1 VSAWVL
7 GLLLA
12 AGAMHAAWNL
22 LLKGADDRLLVTWW
36 ALLVGSAL
44 FLPVLLG
51 APVPRAIWPFVVA
64 SAAVE
69 CVYYILLAYAY
80 GQADFSQ
87 VYPLARGAAPAL
99 LAVWAALVLK
109 EYPSLFGLAGLALIV
124 LGLVPVGGGEVW
136 WRWSGPAF
144 RSRGVTAAFGV
155 ALCTSVYSLI
165 DGVAVRRTSA
175 APYTVAILLV
185 GALLLAP
192 AIAVRYGVRR
202 ALAAWRER
210 GRAWRIVALG
220 VLTLSVYTLVLRA
233 YAVAP
238 LAYVGAIREVSVVIA
253 ALAGWL
259 WLGERFGARRLAGA
273 VAVFSGIVILAA
285 LG

>member
-1 VSAWVL
+1 MSAAAL

-22 LLKGADDRLLVTWW
+22 LLKRAENRLVVTWL
-36 ALLVGSAL
+36 ALFAGSLL
-44 FLPVLLG
+44 FLPVLV
-51 APVPRAIWPFVVA
+51 ASPVPRAVWPFVAA

-69 CVYYILLAYAY
+69 CVYYLLLAYAY

-99 LAVWAALVLK
+99 LTIWTVLLLK
-109 EYPSLFGLAGLALIV
+109 EVPSVLGVAGLALIV
-124 LGLVPVGGGEVW
+124 LGLVPVGGGERW
-136 WRWSGPAF
+136 WRWGGREF
-144 RSRGVTAAFGV
+144 RSRGVAAAFGV

-165 DGVAVRRTSA
+165 DGVAVRRTA
-175 APYTVAILLV
+175 PAPYTVAILLL

-192 AIAVRYGVRR
+192 PILARHGGRAVMAELRGQWWRI
-202 ALAAWRER
+202 LAA
-210 GRAWRIVALG
+210 GALM
-220 VLTLSVYTLVLRA
+220 LFAYTLVLRA

-238 LAYVGAIREVSVVIA
+238 LAYAGAIREVSVVIA

-259 WLGERFGARRLAGA
+259 MLGERFGARRLAGA
-273 VAVFSGIVILAA
+273 VAVFAGILVLAIGA
-285 LG
+285 